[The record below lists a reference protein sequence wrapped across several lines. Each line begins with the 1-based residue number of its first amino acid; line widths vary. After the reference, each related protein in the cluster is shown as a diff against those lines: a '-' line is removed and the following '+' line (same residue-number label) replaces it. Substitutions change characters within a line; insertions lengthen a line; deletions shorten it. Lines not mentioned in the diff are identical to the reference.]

1 MMGAV
6 EGLAVLGVNVGLG
19 AVEGLA
25 VVGVNV
31 GLEVVGDF
39 VAP

>member
-1 MMGAV
+1 MGAV